1 MEAIV
6 QQIYGEISSM
16 NFFYLSVS
24 DLQLLD
30 DWVEPQPDDQTLAKI
45 LHTNGMDIT
54 KPIEIVQCTHR
65 NLRNQVVDCNRI
77 EGSERTD
84 LEWRQSGAASLNSYV
99 YSTDDLFLKEDMR
112 RMSKRSESHY
122 IEKIKLEYE
131 G

>member
-1 MEAIV
+1 
-6 QQIYGEISSM
+6 M
-16 NFFYLSVS
+16 NFFYLSFS

-30 DWVEPQPDDQTLAKI
+30 DWYDPQPEPTHLARI

-54 KPIEIVQCTHR
+54 RKYEVVQCMHR
-65 NLRNQVVDCNRI
+65 NLQNQVVDTYRI

-84 LEWRQSGAASLNSYV
+84 SDWRSSGAASLNAYM

-112 RMSKRSESHY
+112 RMSRRSDEKQT
-122 IEKIKLEYE
+122 EKIQNSME